1 MKNVIVFGGAGFLG
15 SHVADALSDQ
25 GYNVTIFDI
34 SESKYLR
41 NDQKQIIGD
50 ILDLSSIES
59 ALKGQDIVY
68 HLAGIADIDEC
79 HKRPLDTVRL
89 NILGTANI
97 LESSVRAGVKKIV
110 FASSAYVY
118 SESGSFYR
126 VSKQSSEQL
135 VETYAREFGLNYVIL
150 RYGSLYGPR
159 ADQRNSIHRILN
171 QALKEKK
178 ITYGGD
184 GSEKREF
191 IHVLDAARL
200 SVEVLDDKFNNENII
215 LTGNSSIKYQ
225 ELLETIKEML
235 HDDIEV
241 EYVEN
246 KSENHYRLT
255 PYSFSPKLGKKLVN
269 NPHIDLGQGL
279 LSLMDELH

>member
-41 NDQKQIIGD
+41 SDQKQVLGD

-59 ALKGQDIVY
+59 ALEGQGIVY

-97 LESSVRAGVKKIV
+97 LQSSVKAGVKKVV

-126 VSKQSSEQL
+126 ISKQSSEQL

-171 QALKEKK
+171 QALTEKK
-178 ITYGGD
+178 IVYGGD

-191 IHVLDAARL
+191 IHVLDASRL
-200 SVEVLDDKFNNENII
+200 SVEVLDDKFNENII

-225 ELLETIKEML
+225 ELLETIKRCYIMILKLSML
-235 HDDIEV
+235 KI
-241 EYVEN
+241 N
-246 KSENHYRLT
+246 LKII
-255 PYSFSPKLGKKLVN
+255 
-269 NPHIDLGQGL
+269 ID
-279 LSLMDELH
+279 